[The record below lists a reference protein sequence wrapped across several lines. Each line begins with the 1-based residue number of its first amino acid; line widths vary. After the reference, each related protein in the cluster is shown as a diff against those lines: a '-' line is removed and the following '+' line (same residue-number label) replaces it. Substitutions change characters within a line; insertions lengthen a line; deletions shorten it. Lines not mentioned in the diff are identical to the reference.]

1 MDVFKITNPT
11 ISRNK
16 KFCSFFST
24 IARWQATKK
33 TENIYCG
40 SFQVNEQSEPIG
52 QFEFDYTMTSK
63 GQITLLELRIFKY
76 DQGNHIKIA
85 TYNFI
90 TNSIKIHRLKATSVL
105 NRYLTNLKK
114 LMDWFCAEYEFNAL
128 RQTEFSLFAHN
139 E

>member
-1 MDVFKITNPT
+1 MYVVKITNPT

-63 GQITLLELRIFKY
+63 GQITLLEMRIFKY

-90 TNSIKIHRLKATSVL
+90 TNSIKIHRLKATSVI
-105 NRYLTNLKK
+105 NRYLKNLKR
-114 LMDWFCAEYEFNAL
+114 LIDWFCAEYEFNAL

>member
-1 MDVFKITNPT
+1 MDTFKITNPT

-24 IARWQATKK
+24 IARWQSTKK
-33 TENIYCG
+33 TENIYCS
-40 SFQVNEQSEPIG
+40 SFQVNEQSKPIG

-63 GQITLLELRIFKY
+63 GKITLLEIRIFKY

-85 TYNFI
+85 TYSFF
-90 TNSIKIHRLKATSVL
+90 TNSLKIYRLKATSVI
-105 NRYLTNLKK
+105 NRYLKNLKR
-114 LMDWFCAEYEFNAL
+114 LIDWFCAEYEFNAL
-128 RQTEFSLFAHN
+128 SQTELSRFAHN